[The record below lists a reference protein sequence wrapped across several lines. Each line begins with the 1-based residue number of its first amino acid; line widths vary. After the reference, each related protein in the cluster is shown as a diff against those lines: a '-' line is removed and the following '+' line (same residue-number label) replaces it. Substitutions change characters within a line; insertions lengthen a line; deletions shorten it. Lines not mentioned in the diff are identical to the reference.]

1 MILNRKVVS
10 EVYWVASSVNKFKA
24 FPNKLT
30 KPFDK
35 TNGFF
40 VLYYFNYN
48 AMMPKVLIRI
58 FFCSIL
64 VLFIIQCSGSK
75 KVLDISKE
83 EKEVFNQNTRD
94 TVIIEN
100 DSLEYE
106 IIIMEIGF
114 NTWLQSIAKPRGYYT
129 QNYMENRNRIYVM
142 NWNQRVLEPSRF
154 DPNLYELQI
163 NYDSNI
169 DYGYEVNYKLYNY
182 FIYFQRKYNQRLG
195 PFAPRIN

>member
-1 MILNRKVVS
+1 M
-10 EVYWVASSVNKFKA
+10 ASSVNKFKA
-24 FPNKLT
+24 FSNKLT